1 MRLSF
6 KRCGRFAAWLGI
18 VLLAGVGAIII
29 ASGVQAQD
37 ATWLNS
43 PATADFNTGGN
54 WSPTTVPT
62 GTASFGSSSIT
73 SLTFS
78 TAATA
83 LGGFTFNPG
92 ASAYT
97 FTVGSSQSLTFNGAG
112 IVVNGGSVGI
122 TTNNSGTLFFTGS
135 SSAANA
141 TITTN
146 GTFDISGSTLGF
158 VPIKTLAGSGS
169 VQLGAN
175 GLVITNGSTEFSGV
189 IADGG
194 NFGGLEI
201 SHGTQTL
208 SGVNTYSNTTQID
221 NGGTL
226 ALKGSG
232 SIANS
237 ADVAFSGNTGKFDI
251 SQTTAGTSVAALFSF
266 SGGVVSLGSKTLTI
280 TGGSFFGGVIQDAG
294 IVSGTGGALTIA
306 SGADQVLTGT
316 STYTGATTIN
326 GTLEVDGAIANT
338 SGVTVNSGG
347 TLTGTGIVDPPTT
360 TIMSGGTFAPGATA
374 GPGAS
379 MTITGNLAFQS
390 GAIYQIY
397 LSPTAT
403 TSATVTG
410 TASLG
415 GTVQAILT
423 PGSYSHQTYDIL
435 SAAGGLGGTTFAG
448 SAVTNYNSSLSYT
461 TTDVFLTLNGVALGN
476 TNGLNQNQQ
485 AVANTLSIFVNNG
498 GTLPATFANLF
509 NLTGGSLGSAL
520 SQLDGE
526 AATGAEHGAF
536 QMMTGFLGLVLD
548 PFVDGRFG
556 GGSVAG
562 GSQAIGFAPDEAQ
575 FLPPDVAL
583 AYASILNQAAAP
595 APFVQHWTA
604 WGAGY
609 GGGQF
614 TSGNSTVGSSSLSSQ
629 IFGFA
634 GGMDYH
640 YSPDTIVGFALGG
653 AGLNWGLSGG
663 LGGGRSNSFQSGVY
677 GITRFGPAYL
687 AGSLAFGNHWMTTG
701 RSALGDQLNAT
712 FDAQSYGVRIES
724 GYRYAVLPSFGVTP
738 YTALQPQAFH
748 TPGYSETDTTGGGL
762 GLTYASMSAT
772 DVRTEI
778 GARLDSPLLVGD
790 TPLVLRGRLAWAHDF
805 VSNPSLGAAFESLP
819 GTNFVVNG
827 APIPNDSTLVS
838 AGAEFYLTPRLTLLA
853 KFDGEFAG
861 GSQSYGGSG
870 TLRYIW

>member
-1 MRLSF
+1 VRLSF
-6 KRCGRFAAWLGI
+6 KGCGRFAARLGI
-18 VLLAGVGAIII
+18 ILLAGF
-29 ASGVQAQD
+29 GVVVSVSAAHAQD
-37 ATWLNS
+37 ATWNTTPGS
-43 PATADFNTGGN
+43 ADFNTAAN
-54 WSPTTVPT
+54 WTPATVPT
-62 GTASFGSSSIT
+62 GTASFGTSSIT

-112 IVVNGGSVGI
+112 IVVNGGSVDI
-122 TTNNSGTLFFTGS
+122 TTNGGTLFFTGS
-135 SSAANA
+135 SSAIGA
-141 TITTN
+141 TITAN
-146 GTFDISGSTLGF
+146 GTFDISGSTAGF

-175 GLVITNGSTEFSGV
+175 GLVIANGSTEFSGT

-194 NFGGLEI
+194 NFGGLQI
-201 SHGTQTL
+201 VGGTQTL
-208 SGVNTYSNTTQID
+208 SGVNTYSNTTQI
-221 NGGTL
+221 NPGATL

-237 ADVAFSGNTGKFDI
+237 ADVAFAGSSAKLDI
-251 SQTTAGTSVAALFSF
+251 SQTTAGASVAALFSF

-280 TGGSFFGGVIQDAG
+280 TGGSFFGGAIQDGG
-294 IVSGTGGALTIA
+294 IGGGSGGKLTIA

-326 GTLEVDGAIANT
+326 GTLEVDGVIAGT

-360 TIMSGGTFAPGATA
+360 TIMSGGIFAPGATV

-379 MTITGNLAFQS
+379 MTIIGNLAFQS

-403 TSATVTG
+403 TFATVTG

-423 PGSYSHQTYDIL
+423 PGSYSHQIYDIL
-435 SAAGGLGGTTFAG
+435 SAAGGRGGTTFAG
-448 SAVTNYNSSLSYT
+448 SVVTNYNSSLSYT
-461 TTDVFLTLNGVALGN
+461 ATDVFLTLNGVALGN
-476 TNGLNQNQQ
+476 TSGLNQNQQ
-485 AVANTLSIFVNNG
+485 AVANALNTFVNNG
-498 GTLPATFANLF
+498 GTLPATFANLL
-509 NLTGGSLGSAL
+509 NLSGSALGNAL

-556 GGSVAG
+556 TGSVAG

-583 AYASILNQAAAP
+583 AYASILGQAAAP
-595 APFVQHWTA
+595 VPFVQHWTA
-604 WGAGY
+604 WGSGY

-614 TSGNSTVGSSSLSSQ
+614 SSGNSAVGSSGLSSQ

-677 GITRFGPAYL
+677 GITRFGPAYV

-712 FDAQSYGVRIES
+712 FDAQSYGARIEG
-724 GYRYAVLPSFGVTP
+724 GYRYAVLPTLGVTP
-738 YTALQPQAFH
+738 YAALQPQVFH
-748 TPGYSETDTTGGGL
+748 TPGYSETNTAGGGL
-762 GLTYASMSAT
+762 GLTYAPMSAT
-772 DVRTEI
+772 DLRTEI
-778 GARLDSPLLVGD
+778 GARLDSPLLVGG

-819 GTNFVVNG
+819 GTSFVVNG
-827 APIPNDSTLVS
+827 APIPNDSALVS
-838 AGAEFYLTPRLTLLA
+838 AGAEFYLTPRWTLLA

-861 GSQSYGGSG
+861 GAESYGGSG